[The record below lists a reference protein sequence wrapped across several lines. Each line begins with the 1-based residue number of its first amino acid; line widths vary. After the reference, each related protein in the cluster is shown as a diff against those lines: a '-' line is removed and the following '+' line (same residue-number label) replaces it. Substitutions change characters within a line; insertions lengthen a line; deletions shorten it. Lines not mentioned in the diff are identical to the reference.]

1 MLGDECAERRP
12 VLGEGQQREKV
23 PAAQKKDAKAGGDDG
38 RENPEARMAGPRRC
52 PLAIDGRLS
61 EPFPW
66 IAMSLDWINPNS

>member
-1 MLGDECAERRP
+1 MLGHESAERGP
-12 VLGEGQQREKV
+12 MLGEGQQREKV
-23 PAAQKKDAKAGGDDG
+23 PAAQKKDAQAGGDDG

-66 IAMSLDWINPNS
+66 IAMSLDWINTN